1 MPKRFYSGALD
12 FLTSKAQAGM
22 RIVRNKMTKSAVAS
36 YCFVHPGVTWLVCPG
51 CGLMT
56 QSIGS
61 YSQHFPC
68 IEYDEK
74 FNNSLEDEDY
84 VEIVDELGNASD
96 FVFPPPTKKKSNK
109 RQATAMERT
118 NKKAMKTPKAQEK
131 DEEEDEEEDTTG
143 QQEEEVSNSD
153 QHRHFQ
159 QGGQFERNLKAVN
172 EKYKSKKQLEDAIKE
187 NGINLKDHP
196 PTKYGGRDDRYHTK
210 VTLAQVLAQQMMQ

>member
-22 RIVRNKMTKSAVAS
+22 RIVRTKMTKSVIAS

-68 IEYDEK
+68 NEYDEK
-74 FNNSLEDEDY
+74 FNTSSEDEDS
-84 VEIVDELGNASD
+84 VEIVDELGNATD
-96 FVFPPPTKKKSNK
+96 FVLPPPTKKKSNK
-109 RQATAMERT
+109 CQAMDIERT
-118 NKKAMKTPKAQEK
+118 SKNATKTPKSQEK
-131 DEEEDEEEDTTG
+131 DEEEDKSG
-143 QQEEEVSNSD
+143 QQEDEEATDSN
-153 QHRHFQ
+153 QHRNFQ
-159 QGGQFERNLKAVN
+159 QGGQLQRNLKAVN
-172 EKYKSKKQLEDAIKE
+172 EKYNLKKQLEDAIKE
-187 NGINLKDHP
+187 NGINLNDHP

-210 VTLAQVLAQQMMQ
+210 ATLAQVLAQQMMQ